1 MLVPDIDVVLQLFE
15 TTLLSEFAG
24 MIPPLEGPPGIVT
37 SGLIRPSSVGPQLLN
52 EDMELA
58 PGPRTVEPTETALF
72 AVPGLETLP
81 ALRPELPAAK
91 KIRKSLWF
99 HMNSSTSWLPAE

>member
-1 MLVPDIDVVLQLFE
+1 MLVPEMLAVAQLLVVTLESLPAEMIDE
-15 TTLLSEFAG
+15 
-24 MIPPLEGPPGIVT
+24 PGTVI

-52 EDMELA
+52 PDMALA
-58 PGPRTVEPTETALF
+58 FVLRWVEPTEMALF
-72 AVPGLETLP
+72 AVDGVETEAAPG
-81 ALRPELPAAK
+81 PELPAAK